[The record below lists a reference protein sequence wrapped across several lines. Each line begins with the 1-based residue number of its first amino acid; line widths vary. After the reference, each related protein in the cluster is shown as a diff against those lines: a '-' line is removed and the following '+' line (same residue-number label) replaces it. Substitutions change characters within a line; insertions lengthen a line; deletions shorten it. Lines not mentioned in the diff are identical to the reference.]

1 MQQGRTVADGR
12 RRPHS
17 ARTVVRVVAGLVAA
31 LSVVVG
37 ILLAVTA
44 VQVASA
50 QHEIEDE
57 LNPARVELGRVLAL
71 YVDQETGQRGYI
83 LTGREEFLDPYDAAG
98 PRIESN
104 LALLRGQVS
113 PEVRAELTTMTDAHQ
128 AWLTRTVEPEL
139 AAARRGDRDRATA
152 LVASGRGKEL
162 FDRVRAAQTAA
173 DSAIAHEQLVA
184 TQRADDLLRRLSIL
198 LVLTVVAFLST
209 TLLATAAFSRTV
221 LRPLAHLGRDSRAVA
236 GGRLDQSVRA
246 EGPLEVLRVGE
257 DVDTMRRHLLD
268 ELDASR
274 RATEALTLGEPAVV
288 ALQAALT
295 HEPVVRHGLDVAG
308 QIESAQGVLAGDFL
322 DIVELDD
329 QRVAVV
335 LADVAGHGPAAAVVG
350 LRLKT
355 ALAAILGQAPLDEV
369 LPRIRDGL
377 VGEGEMFATAFVG
390 IVDLAQDSL
399 TYVNA
404 GHPPPL
410 LTSTR
415 GGAAVELDPTGPLVS
430 PVLAGVGWE
439 VGVRSFGPGDSLLI
453 FSDGVLE
460 ARDAGDQEFGL
471 DRVRAAL
478 ADTRGRPA
486 ADVVDRIR
494 AEVRD
499 HAARQRDDVTVLV
512 VRRASVSQPVR

>member
-1 MQQGRTVADGR
+1 MQQGSTVADGR

-83 LTGREEFLDPYDAAG
+83 LTGREEFLDPYHAAG
-98 PRIESN
+98 PGIESN
-104 LALLRGQVS
+104 LALLRRQVS

-198 LVLTVVAFLST
+198 LGITVVAFLST
-209 TLLATAAFSRTV
+209 TLLATAAFSRAV

-295 HEPVVRHGLDVAG
+295 HDPVVRHGLDVAG

-355 ALAAILGQAPLDEV
+355 ALAAILGQVPLDEV

-410 LTSTR
+410 LTTR
-415 GGAAVELDPTGPLVS
+415 GGATVELDPTGPLVS
-430 PVLAGVGWE
+430 PVLVGVGWE

-478 ADTRGRPA
+478 AGTRGRPP
-486 ADVVDRIR
+486 ADLVDRIR

-512 VRRASVSQPVR
+512 VRRASVPLPVP